1 MIVRVRLEEW
11 DRMVVR
17 PHEGTLSAPKSDRL
31 SLLWTLRA
39 NTSPILTL
47 FEDIG
52 SQISSLLSRYEQNRP
67 LLELKKVKGEGHTI
81 WTINEPDIV
90 GRIQD
95 ILSQQPLYIADGHH
109 RYESA
114 LTYRRERRAALSSGS
129 ADEAYDSVMM
139 TLVPLS
145 DPGLLILPPHRLVR
159 GIPRTTMNELM
170 TKLKA
175 VFEVEEMPLQ
185 MPEVW
190 KQADEAIKKAG
201 KMTITLF
208 GPTPDRIHMLKLRD
222 METANKMMPYFHSDL
237 YKGLDVSIVDHVIL
251 ENLLGMSGEE
261 EVALDYCYDRAEA
274 VDRVLAEEYQLAL
287 LLNPISAGTIKAIA
301 DIGDKMPRKSTYFYP
316 KLPAGLLLN
325 RLE

>member
-1 MIVRVRLEEW
+1 
-11 DRMVVR
+11 MVVR

-47 FEDIG
+47 FEDAG
-52 SQISSLLSRYEQNRP
+52 SQVSSLLSGYERNQP

-81 WTINEPDIV
+81 WAITEPDIV
-90 GRIQD
+90 GRIRD
-95 ILSQQPLYIADGHH
+95 ILSRQPLYIADGHH

-114 LTYRRERRAALSSGS
+114 LTYRRERRAASPPGS
-129 ADEAYDSVMM
+129 ADEAYDYVMM

-159 GIPRTTMNELM
+159 GIPRTTVNELM
-170 TKLKA
+170 AKLRA
-175 VFEVEEMPLQ
+175 VFKVEELPLQ

-190 KQADEAIKKAG
+190 RQVDEAVKKTG

-208 GPTPDRIHMLKLRD
+208 GPTPERIHILRLRD
-222 METANKMMPYFHSDL
+222 VETASRMMPYFHSDL

-261 EVALDYCYDRAEA
+261 EITLDYCYDRTEA
-274 VDRVLAEEYQLAL
+274 VNRVLAEEYQLAL
-287 LLNPISAGTIKAIA
+287 LLNPISTRTIKAIA